1 MGVDGVELPEPEDE
15 ASSLEDSLPEDSRE
29 EFSSEEVS
37 ELVGAEDSGEEAVS
51 SPDELLKTEEEG
63 KVEAVGV
70 EGGAFLQETAEIA
83 NNSASKTAQS
93 FFKKSPSFPSVITVY
108 TRMLSYF
115 QDNKKAKCLS

>member
-93 FFKKSPSFPSVITVY
+93 FFKKSPPYI
-108 TRMLSYF
+108 
-115 QDNKKAKCLS
+115 N